1 VAPSHESTFGAFGGN
16 VSNPSKQKGTAF
28 ETAVVE
34 FLKPHFPTV
43 ERRALHGNTDKG
55 DIAGIEGWT
64 FELKNRKTL
73 DVGGAVDEATLEAMN
88 ANTPYGVAIIKR
100 PRRGDVAHAFAV
112 MPLAQ
117 LVTIIHALN
126 NRAVR

>member
-1 VAPSHESTFGAFGGN
+1 MA
-16 VSNPSKQKGTAF
+16 NPSKQKGTAF

-34 FLKPHFPTV
+34 FLNAHDLPC

-55 DIAGIEGWT
+55 DIAGIPAWT
-64 FELKNRKTL
+64 FELKNRRTL
-73 DVGGAVDEATLEAMN
+73 DIGGAVDEATLEAMN
-88 ANTPYGVAIIKR
+88 ANTPYGVAIVKR
-100 PRRGDVAHAFAV
+100 PRRGDVAHSFAV

-126 NRAVR
+126 DRKVR

>member
-1 VAPSHESTFGAFGGN
+1 M
-16 VSNPSKQKGTAF
+16 SNPSKQKGTAF

-55 DIAGIEGWT
+55 DIAGIPEWT

-88 ANTPYGVAIIKR
+88 ANTAYGVAIIKR
-100 PRRGDVAHAFAV
+100 PRRGDVAHSFAV

-117 LVTIIHALN
+117 LVTIIHALQY
-126 NRAVR
+126 RKAR